1 LRLEKILKELGINR
15 STYYRQLSRNFK
27 DKDFDSYELIKEV
40 FERRRKRVGI
50 RSIKMILERNYKV
63 IMNKK
68 KIARIKK
75 KYNLETQIRRRNKY
89 QAFARKQHEHK
100 VFKNELNR
108 NFKIEKPDQVYT
120 TDITQLN
127 YGNGLKGYLAVFKDL
142 CTKEIISQNV
152 STQMGMELTDEALK
166 EAIVKLGGKKS
177 LMIHSDQGFHFT
189 HMSFRM
195 KLEENNIK
203 QSMSRKGNCL
213 DNAPME
219 SFFGL
224 LKDHLDLKACKNI
237 DEVRKLVTEEINY
250 YNNERPQEG
259 LKKMPPIEYRRHL
272 SA

>member
-1 LRLEKILKELGINR
+1 MRLEKILKELKINR
-15 STYYRQLSRNFK
+15 STYYRHLSQDFK
-27 DKDFDSYELIKEV
+27 DKDFDSYKLIKEV
-40 FERRRKRVGI
+40 FEKRRERVGI
-50 RSIKMILERNYKV
+50 RQIKMILKRSFKV
-63 IMNKK
+63 VMNKK
-68 KIARIKK
+68 KIARIKR
-75 KYNLETQIRRRNKY
+75 KYNLETKIRRRNAY
-89 QAFARKQHEHK
+89 QSFARKQHEHK

-108 NFKIEKPDQVYT
+108 NFKVEKPDQVYT

-127 YGNGLKGYLAVFKDL
+127 YGKGSKGYLAVFKDL
-142 CTKEIISQNV
+142 CTKEIISQNI
-152 STQMGMELTDEALK
+152 STQMGIELTDEALK
-166 EAIVKLGGKKS
+166 EAIAKFEGRKN
-177 LMIHSDQGFHFT
+177 LMVHSDQGFHFT

-237 DEVRKLVTEEINY
+237 AEVKELVMKEINY

-259 LKKMPPIEYRRHL
+259 LKEMPPAEYRRHL